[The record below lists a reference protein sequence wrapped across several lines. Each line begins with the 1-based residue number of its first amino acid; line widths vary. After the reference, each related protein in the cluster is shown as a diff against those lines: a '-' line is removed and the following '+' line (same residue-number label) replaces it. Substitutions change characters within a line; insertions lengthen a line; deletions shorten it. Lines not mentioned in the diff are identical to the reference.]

1 MSEAQWHEHMKR
13 LREENTTLQ
22 KDVKEYRKR
31 YEVAE
36 ARLDHVKDL
45 MRDLKRTHRHL
56 VMDCKRAVDS
66 FVETTIRETG
76 R

>member
-22 KDVKEYRKR
+22 KDLKEYRKR
-31 YEVAE
+31 YEYAD
-36 ARLDHVKDL
+36 ARLEHVKDL
-45 MRDLKRTHRHL
+45 MRDLKRTHRNL

-76 R
+76 K

>member
-22 KDVKEYRKR
+22 KELKEYRKR

-36 ARLDHVKDL
+36 ARLDHIKDL
-45 MRDLKRTHRHL
+45 MKNLKRTYRNL
-56 VMDCKRAVDS
+56 AGDSKRAVES
-66 FVETTIRETG
+66 FVDTTIRETG